1 MNRSVLIVGFGN
13 PLAGDDGA
21 GIAVVE
27 HLRTTDLPPGVR
39 VEVGGTDSLR
49 LPDIRDAEDEI
60 WLVDAVSRGDAPGT
74 IHLLEHKEILAA
86 PQAHATAH
94 HLSVAENL
102 RWMRL
107 ACPEMLQVR
116 FRLWGIEPADLRP
129 IDRLTPPVASAVA
142 RLSDRIRNEAF
153 ARDRWPCPSR

>member
-1 MNRSVLIVGFGN
+1 MSLSVLIVGFGN

-27 HLRTTDLPPGVR
+27 HLRTGDLPPGVR
-39 VEVGGTDSLR
+39 IEVGGTDSLS
-49 LPDIRDAEDEI
+49 LPDVRNGEDEI

-74 IHLLEHKEILAA
+74 LHLLEHEEILAV

-102 RWMRL
+102 RWIRL
-107 ACPEMLQVR
+107 ACPEMRQVR

-129 IDRLTPPVASAVA
+129 IDRLTPPVARAVT
-142 RLSDRIRNEAF
+142 RLADRIRNEALAQHF
-153 ARDRWPCPSR
+153 RI